1 MSAFADASIYGDEAP
16 PPVSVKTVGSSEI
29 ELLDG
34 AHSDH
39 DSFRV
44 GWRMT

>member
-1 MSAFADASIYGDEAP
+1 MSTFADASIYGDEAP

-34 AHSDH
+34 AHLICGTLGVD
-39 DSFRV
+39 FL
-44 GWRMT
+44 MT